1 MLEQRPRVP
10 PRQTTTPGREF
21 ARISLQYS
29 RADPGQ
35 KEERS
40 GVRDWAWRGALVQS
54 EALER
59 TSFGDEHARL
69 VAVAQHAV
77 ARDLRGEVWCEIW
90 GDIWGEIWG
99 EVAAAVV
106 VVVEVVWWWWRWWW

>member
-1 MLEQRPRVP
+1 MLRASEATP

-21 ARISLQYS
+21 ARISLQNS

-59 TSFGDEHARL
+59 TSLGDEHARL

-77 ARDLRGEVWCEIW
+77 ARDLSGEM
-90 GDIWGEIWG
+90 WGERYG
-99 EVAAAVV
+99 VRCGVKR
-106 VVVEVVWWWWRWWW
+106 WRCWQ